1 MIDNKTIIENL
12 EKRLS
17 SFSADPKTQNIGR
30 VEKNTDG
37 VISASG
43 LTRAFMGEIIAFQD
57 GSTGFI
63 LNLDEDNAS
72 IILLSGGKDV
82 KEGDTV
88 KTTGKHLTVS
98 ASESLLGRVIN
109 PLGQPI
115 DGKAGIT
122 KGREMPLEK
131 IAAGVVER
139 EPVNTPLKTGIKAI
153 DAMFPIGRGQRE
165 LIIGDRGLGKTAIAV
180 DTIINQ
186 KNQAKG
192 QKRVVCIYVAIGQKQ
207 SSVAQV
213 VEKLKQEDAFDYT
226 IVVAASASE
235 PAALQYLAPYA
246 GSAIAEFFL
255 EKGEDVLIVYDD
267 LTKHAWAYR
276 QLSLVLR
283 RPAGREAYPGDIFY
297 LHSRLLERAVR
308 LNKKN
313 GDGSITALPVIETQ
327 AGDISAYIPTNIIS
341 ITDGQIF
348 LVADLFNAGVRP
360 AINTGT
366 SVSRVGGAAQT
377 GAMKSVSGKMKLE
390 MSQFRELAAFA
401 QFGSELDA
409 ATQAQLDRGKRT
421 NEMLKQLQY
430 QPLPEAFEVLSIAAV
445 TNGMLDDIAA
455 EEVGKF
461 EHGLHEYV
469 QKHDK
474 KLLEKLATGEKL
486 TEDVVNDIKK
496 VVDQF
501 KKTYAGST
509 VKKETNAKDT
519 SQNSTNE
526 KETVKEP
533 ANKTK
538 NNGRKNK

>member
-17 SFSADPKTQNIGR
+17 SFTTDAKTQNVGR

-37 VISASG
+37 VIQASG
-43 LTRAFMGEIIAFQD
+43 LTKAFMGEIIDFQD
-57 GSTGFI
+57 GSRGFI

-72 IILLSGGKDV
+72 IILLSGGKNI

-88 KTTGKHLTVS
+88 KTTGKNLTINVS
-98 ASESLLGRVIN
+98 ENMLGRVVN
-109 PLGQPI
+109 PQGDPL
-115 DGKAGIT
+115 DGKTSIK
-122 KGREMPLEK
+122 KGKDMPLEK

-139 EPVNTPLKTGIKAI
+139 KRVNTPMKTGVKAI

-165 LIIGDRGLGKTAIAV
+165 LIIGDRGLGKTAIAI

-213 VEKLKQEDAFDYT
+213 VEKLKQEGALDYT
-226 IVVAASASE
+226 IVVVAGASEAAS
-235 PAALQYLAPYA
+235 LQYLAPYA
-246 GSAIAEFFL
+246 GSAIAEYFL

-308 LNKKN
+308 LNEKN
-313 GDGSITALPVIETQ
+313 GGGSITALPIIETQ
-327 AGDISAYIPTNIIS
+327 AGDISAYIPTNVIS

-348 LVADLFNAGVRP
+348 LQGDLFNAGIRP
-360 AINTGT
+360 AINTGI
-366 SVSRVGGAAQT
+366 SVSRVGGDAQT

-390 MSQFRELAAFA
+390 MAQFRELAAFA

-430 QPLPEAFEVLSIAAV
+430 SPLTEPFEILSIAAV
-445 TNGMLDDIAA
+445 TNGMLDDIPV

-461 EHGLHEYV
+461 EKGFHEYV
-469 QKHDK
+469 KKHDK
-474 KLLEKLATGEKL
+474 KLVETLGSGAKLTDDTIKNIKKLA
-486 TEDVVNDIKK
+486 
-496 VVDQF
+496 DQF
-501 KKTYAGST
+501 KKTF
-509 VKKETNAKDT
+509 
-519 SQNSTNE
+519 
-526 KETVKEP
+526 
-533 ANKTK
+533 
-538 NNGRKNK
+538 